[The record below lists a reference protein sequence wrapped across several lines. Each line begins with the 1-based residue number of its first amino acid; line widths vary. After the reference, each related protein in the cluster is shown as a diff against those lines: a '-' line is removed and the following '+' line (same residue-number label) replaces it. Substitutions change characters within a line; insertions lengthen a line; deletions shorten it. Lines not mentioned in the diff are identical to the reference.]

1 MNIRIRALSALAG
14 LCFAFV
20 ATIGSVQAADRPYT
34 EGAVT
39 VVNSIRTLPGMRETY
54 LRFLATTYR
63 ANMDEAKKQG
73 IILGYSVH
81 ETTPRSPDDPNLFL
95 MVTYKN
101 MAALDGLDE
110 RMEGIQ
116 QKSFGDQA
124 ARDAAAIDREKMRRQ
139 LGSRMIREVV
149 FK

>member
-1 MNIRIRALSALAG
+1 MNIRIRALGALAG
-14 LCFAFV
+14 LCVAFV
-20 ATIGSVQAADRPYT
+20 ATTGSVQAADRPYT

-54 LRFLATTYR
+54 LRFLATSYR

-81 ETTPRSPDDPNLFL
+81 ETTPRSPDDPNLYL

>member
-1 MNIRIRALSALAG
+1 
-14 LCFAFV
+14 
-20 ATIGSVQAADRPYT
+20 
-34 EGAVT
+34 
-39 VVNSIRTLPGMRETY
+39 
-54 LRFLATTYR
+54 
-63 ANMDEAKKQG
+63 
-73 IILGYSVH
+73 
-81 ETTPRSPDDPNLFL
+81 

-101 MAALDGLDE
+101 MAALDGLDD